1 MKSKVVTREEALS
14 RIHDGQTIMFGDW
27 HGEFAADEI
36 IDGMLEKGIKDIDA
50 IAVSA
55 GMADQGVGKLIKDHR
70 VKSLITTHIGLNPI
84 AKDQMFAGELAI
96 EFSPQGT
103 FAERIRC
110 GGAGLGG
117 CLTPT
122 GLGTEVEEG
131 KQKLTIDGKEYLL
144 ELPLRADVALIK
156 ATKADTAGNI
166 SFRMNSR
173 ATNSTMAMAADTV
186 IVEVE
191 EIVEVGELG
200 PEEIDVPAPVIDMIY
215 ERTGEKR
222 PMCPMWQRAKA
233 KRKEVSDMAGLTGR
247 KLIASRCAKFFK
259 DGDFVNL
266 GIGVPLMCVNY
277 LPEGVDLW
285 LEAEIG
291 TVGSGPTPSWD
302 KADIDVIDAG
312 GQPASVIKGG
322 SVYDHEMSFAFI
334 RGGHIDAAVLGTL
347 QVDQEG
353 NIANWTI
360 PGKMVPGMGGA
371 MDLCAGV
378 KKIIVATDH
387 CEKSGKSKILKKCT
401 LPLTGVH
408 CVTDIVTERCYFE
421 VTKDG
426 LVLRELAEG
435 YSVEDI
441 LACTEADVIVP
452 DEIGVMS

>member
-1 MKSKVVTREEALS
+1 
-14 RIHDGQTIMFGDW
+14 
-27 HGEFAADEI
+27 
-36 IDGMLEKGIKDIDA
+36 
-50 IAVSA
+50 
-55 GMADQGVGKLIKDHR
+55 
-70 VKSLITTHIGLNPI
+70 
-84 AKDQMFAGELAI
+84 
-96 EFSPQGT
+96 
-103 FAERIRC
+103 
-110 GGAGLGG
+110 
-117 CLTPT
+117 
-122 GLGTEVEEG
+122 
-131 KQKLTIDGKEYLL
+131 
-144 ELPLRADVALIK
+144 
-156 ATKADTAGNI
+156 
-166 SFRMNSR
+166 
-173 ATNSTMAMAADTV
+173 
-186 IVEVE
+186 
-191 EIVEVGELG
+191 
-200 PEEIDVPAPVIDMIY
+200 
-215 ERTGEKR
+215 
-222 PMCPMWQRAKA
+222 
-233 KRKEVSDMAGLTGR
+233 MAGLTGR

-302 KADIDVIDAG
+302 EADIDVIDAG

-347 QVDQEG
+347 QADQEG

-426 LVLRELAEG
+426 LVLRELAEE